1 MWLLNSFTHV
11 HSSDISRSFCTV
23 MTTIMMMFA
32 VKDEKK
38 KKGEKDEKDKLS

>member
-1 MWLLNSFTHV
+1 MV
-11 HSSDISRSFCTV
+11 
-23 MTTIMMMFA
+23 MMMFA

>member
-1 MWLLNSFTHV
+1 
-11 HSSDISRSFCTV
+11 
-23 MTTIMMMFA
+23 MTMVMMMFA

>member
-1 MWLLNSFTHV
+1 
-11 HSSDISRSFCTV
+11 